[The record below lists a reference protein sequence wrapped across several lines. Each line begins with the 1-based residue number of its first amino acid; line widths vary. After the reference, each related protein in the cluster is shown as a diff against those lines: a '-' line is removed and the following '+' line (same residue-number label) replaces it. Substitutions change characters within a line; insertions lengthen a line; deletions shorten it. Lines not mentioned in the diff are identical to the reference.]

1 MPLDRPLHDGY
12 PGSMNALVLLAEGF
26 EEIEATAIIDVLR
39 RAGVTVTAAALGASP
54 VRGSHGIAL
63 VADRSLDGLDTGTFD
78 AVVLPGGMPGAK
90 NLKEDARVRELVAK
104 AAHDGKVVAA
114 VCAGPIALAAA
125 GVLAGRR
132 ATAYPG
138 YELEGAVYSEERVVV
153 DDNVVT
159 SRGPGTVIEFS
170 LALVEKLVGSAK
182 AERLRRDML
191 VVAP

>member
-1 MPLDRPLHDGY
+1 MK
-12 PGSMNALVLLAEGF
+12 ALVLLAEGF
-26 EEIEATAIIDVLR
+26 EEIEATAIVDVLR
-39 RAGVTVTAAALGASP
+39 RAGVTVTTAALGASP

-63 VADRSLDGLDTGTFD
+63 VADRALDGLEADAFD

-90 NLKEDARVRELVAK
+90 NLKEDPRVLRLVAK

-138 YELEGAVYSEERVVV
+138 YELEGARFSEERVVV
-153 DDNVVT
+153 DDNVIT
-159 SRGPGTVIEFS
+159 SRGPGTAIEFS
-170 LALVEKLVGSAK
+170 LALVDKLVGAAR
-182 AERLRRDML
+182 AEQLRRDML
-191 VVAP
+191 VVT